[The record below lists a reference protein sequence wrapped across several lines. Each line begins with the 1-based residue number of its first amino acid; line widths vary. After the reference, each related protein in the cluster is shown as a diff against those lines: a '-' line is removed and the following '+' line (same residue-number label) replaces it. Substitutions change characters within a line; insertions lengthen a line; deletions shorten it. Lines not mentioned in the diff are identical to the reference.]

1 MVGGMIVKLFV
12 NVNESGEIIETFG
25 GVEEIIPDKD
35 YDFLFE
41 VDIDVLL
48 NTHNYK
54 VVNGELV
61 VK

>member
-1 MVGGMIVKLFV
+1 MKLFV